1 MYCGPSR
8 RELVL
13 FGVRMD
19 SSRPEGGNKGGDV
32 STLQRVTV
40 TIVARD
46 LRSGGGGLALGEAR
60 VTKVFFANGSVRV
73 ARRT

>member
-13 FGVRMD
+13 FGMRMD
-19 SSRPEGGNKGGDV
+19 ASRPEGGNNGGDV

-46 LRSGGGGLALGEAR
+46 LRSGGGGLSAAFGCGL
-60 VTKVFFANGSVRV
+60 
-73 ARRT
+73 